1 MTADG
6 HSAPSAPEPMA
17 AYRALRQQGRLDPDA
32 AQQFAVERLQSLYRA
47 LLHYQPEHGFRGWLA
62 RFGLAEDHSA
72 PAPLGLYL
80 CGPVGRGKSMLMDLF
95 FAAVPQQ
102 RKWRVHFHAF
112 MLDVHE
118 RVEHER
124 RAHTRDPFA
133 NVAADIAAQ
142 ATLLCLDE
150 LQVDDIADAMI
161 LERLFKALFD
171 AGIVMVTTSN
181 QAPEE
186 LYPHGLHRDRFLP
199 FIALLQRKLHV
210 LHLDNGRDY
219 RLARMVGRR
228 VYHTPLGETA
238 HRELEASF
246 AELTGGQLGRRMSLV
261 VKGRELVMPRA
272 AENVAWFG
280 FDDLCAKPL
289 AAADYLAIARR
300 FAAVIIEGIPRLG
313 PEQRNEARRFNI
325 LIDTLYEA
333 RTLLVVSAAVP
344 PNEIYTFGDG
354 IFEFQRTVS
363 RLIEMQSAEYVAN
376 RAG

>member
-1 MTADG
+1 
-6 HSAPSAPEPMA
+6 MA
-17 AYRALRQQGRLDPDA
+17 AYRALRQQGRLEPDS

-47 LLHYQPEHGFRGWLA
+47 LLDYHPEHGFRGWLA

-72 PAPLGLYL
+72 STPLGLYL
-80 CGPVGRGKSMLMDLF
+80 CGPVGRGKSMLIDLF
-95 FAAVPQQ
+95 FASVPQR

-112 MLDVHE
+112 MLDVHD
-118 RVEHER
+118 RVEYER

-133 NVAADIAAQ
+133 KVAADIAAQ

-171 AGIVMVTTSN
+171 AGVVMVTTSN

-199 FIALLQRKLHV
+199 FIALLQRKLRI
-210 LHLDNGRDY
+210 LHLDNGPDY
-219 RLARMVGRR
+219 RLARLVGRR
-228 VYHTPLGETA
+228 VYHTPLDETA

-246 AELTGGQLGRRMSLV
+246 AELTGSHPGRRMSLV
-261 VKGRELVMPRA
+261 VKGRELVVPRA

-280 FDDLCAKPL
+280 FADLCAKPL
-289 AAADYLAIARR
+289 AAVDYLAIARR

-344 PNEIYTFGDG
+344 PGEIYTRGDG
-354 IFEFQRTVS
+354 IFEFERTVS
-363 RLIEMQSAEYVAN
+363 RLIEMQSAAYIAN
-376 RAG
+376 RTR